1 MSFGE
6 MAEWLKAPVLKT
18 GIVYYRGFES
28 LSLLFCLLNLF
39 VSLLDCGR
47 FHYHKEREAAR
58 LSHLAKPEK
67 WIKYKRS

>member
-39 VSLLDCGR
+39 VSLLDCER

-67 WIKYKRS
+67 WIKYK